1 MKSIILGLALSSINL
16 IPGSTIYYQQQADR
30 VVVVDAEVSA
40 YTSSVGETDD
50 TPHTTASGTE
60 TRHGVLA
67 CPSRMKFGTRVEIES
82 KLYVCEDRMGKRYAD
97 QEVYD
102 IWMPSKELAREWG
115 RRNLK
120 IKILL

>member
-16 IPGSTIYYQQQADR
+16 IPGSTIYYQRSADH
-30 VVVVDAEVSA
+30 VVLVAEVSA
-40 YTSSVGETDD
+40 YTSSIDETDD
-50 TPHTTASGTE
+50 TPFITASGTE

-67 CPSRMKFGTRVEIES
+67 CPARLKFGTQIEIEGRI
-82 KLYVCEDRMGKRYAD
+82 YFCEDRMAERYAN

-102 IWMPSKELAREWG
+102 VWMPSKELAREWG